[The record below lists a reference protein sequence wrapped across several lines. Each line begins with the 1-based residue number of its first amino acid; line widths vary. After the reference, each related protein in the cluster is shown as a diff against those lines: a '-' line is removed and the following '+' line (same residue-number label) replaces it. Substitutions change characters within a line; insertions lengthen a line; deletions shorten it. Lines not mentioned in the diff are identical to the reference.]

1 VVFFNYT
8 TMQMTA
14 KIVYYGPGLCG
25 KTTNLQAIHDK
36 TASKSRGEMV
46 SLETETDRT
55 LFFDL
60 LPLDVGVIGGMRV
73 RLQLYTV
80 PGQVFYNATRKLVLK
95 GVDGVVF
102 VADSQVA
109 AQDTNVESFNNLKA
123 NIAELGLTLEQL
135 PLVFQ
140 YNKRDIRNIQPVE
153 VLNDTLNPGGAPFY
167 EAAALHGI
175 GVFETLK
182 AISRLAI
189 SSVRK
194 KVGPDPSGRPAMVS
208 VQTAGVVPGAVQ
220 PAAVVPA
227 TAAPDADESPLDVEL
242 PPVAPPSD
250 SAGDASSPLEALVPD
265 AAAEDV
271 RVEFAE
277 EVTGEHSRVRPVR
290 TKAQVDIQ
298 KELEG
303 LRALTTAAPAKPAPA
318 PAPSFEMERRL
329 KDVLVREEQ
338 ARQDVRRKAS
348 LEVPGHL
355 LKEFSAMK
363 IHLAFGEDGQEEV
376 VRDAVTVKLLG
387 NRRLERLTLHIELEI
402 RGKDQR
408 PGRGD

>member
-1 VVFFNYT
+1 MVFFNYT

-25 KTTNLQAIHDK
+25 KTTNLQAIHYK
-36 TASKSRGEMV
+36 TAPRSRGEMV

-60 LPLDVGVIGGMRV
+60 LPLDVGVIGGMKV

-109 AQDTNVESFNNLKA
+109 AEDTNIESLKNLKV
-123 NIAELGLTLEQL
+123 NLAELGLSLEQM
-135 PLVFQ
+135 PIVFQ
-140 YNKRDIRNIQPVE
+140 FNKRDIRNIQPVE
-153 VLNDTLNPGGAPFY
+153 VLNEALNPGGAPFF
-167 EAAALHGI
+167 EAAALHGV

-189 SSVRK
+189 GSVRK
-194 KVGPDPSGRPAMVS
+194 KVGPDAAQRPPAVS
-208 VQTAGVVPGAVQ
+208 
-220 PAAVVPA
+220 PAAAVTVSAPA
-227 TAAPDADESPLDVEL
+227 PPEPAPASPADAGSPL
-242 PPVAPPSD
+242 
-250 SAGDASSPLEALVPD
+250 ASLVPD
-265 AAAEDV
+265 TAPEDV

-277 EVTGEHSRVRPVR
+277 EVTGEHQNLRPVK
-290 TKAQVDIQ
+290 TKGQLDIQ

-303 LRALTTAAPAKPAPA
+303 LRAITTAAAGRTPVPG
-318 PAPSFEMERRL
+318 SSREMERRL
-329 KDVLVREEQ
+329 QDVLVRGAE
-338 ARQDVRRKAS
+338 ARQDVKRKAS
-348 LEVPGHL
+348 LEVPARL
-355 LKEFSAMK
+355 LKDASAMK
-363 IHLAFGEDGQEEV
+363 IHLAFGEDGQEEI
-376 VRDAVTVKLLG
+376 VRDAVTVKLVG

-402 RGKDQR
+402 RGKA
-408 PGRGD
+408 